1 MNVDVVHRLHLLL
14 EHFQIILFLFNAISP
29 SRTID
34 KKENRIRLFHG
45 FWSCFGGLFLFD
57 WSQKLL
63 EDIALTQEELDH
75 VLLLL
80 TLAHEV
86 KGFVRL
92 WNGTKHMIFTCSE
105 EFSSWLRLLAFSSFS
120 PFISMSSDSISILD
134 LILSS
139 LSSSEM
145 DGWLALI
152 ILDTL
157 SSYGGQWPLSIYST
171 YIQAR
176 GMELVLCSFHNLL
189 G

>member
-1 MNVDVVHRLHLLL
+1 MLFLLL
-14 EHFQIILFLFNAISP
+14 EQS
-29 SRTID
+29 T

-120 PFISMSSDSISILD
+120 PFISMSSDSVSILN

-157 SSYGGQWPLSIYST
+157 SSYGCQWHLVIYST

-176 GMELVLCSFHNLL
+176 GMKLMLCSFHNLL